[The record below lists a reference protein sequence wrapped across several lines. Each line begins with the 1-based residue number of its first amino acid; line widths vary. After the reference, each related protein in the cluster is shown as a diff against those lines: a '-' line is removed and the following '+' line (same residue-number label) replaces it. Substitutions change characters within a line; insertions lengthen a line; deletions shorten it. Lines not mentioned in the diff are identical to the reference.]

1 MGETG
6 RKYFRMMGR
15 IRLYLGELSLVIV
28 TVMVV
33 LAMVVLNDV
42 CVQIRMKELQV
53 ILQSG
58 DYEESNLD
66 HIGLLMKYDLHRKMY
81 EDKISNEK
89 ADTLEIDVN
98 RLISERASY
107 REVPIRKYEYAS
119 IPVVGIIN
127 SFRFIIGKP
136 RLRDFAEDKS
146 TAYLDTAYY
155 YERNKYYGRAL
166 MIYDKA
172 LKEVKRDRMIIAS
185 IMLHQGFCNALL
197 GNYEEAKTLYLKII
211 NDYSDKSVAIT
222 AAILLKYLEGF
233 RAEYRRVLRG
243 TFDPVKRSEKLYKLL
258 AFREAVKTLKEIEK
272 KANRPLI
279 ARLNYYKGKC
289 YEELGEK
296 ETALNSYLEVITNDH
311 RSSFARLANRRV
323 YIIGSQV
330 KEGRNIQEI
339 AFRINE
345 VLKDK
350 KLDSMVKDE
359 FSFRKD
365 KNTAPEKE
373 EIAIRNSLLEG
384 IGRLVDKGGG
394 MKRDYVGKR
403 VKVITGDGNTFVG
416 EVIADSVNHISLMTS
431 IGSVTVT
438 REKVK
443 RIQQLR

>member
-1 MGETG
+1 MIE
-6 RKYFRMMGR
+6 K
-15 IRLYLGELSLVIV
+15 IRSYLGELSLAFI

-33 LAMVVLNDV
+33 LAMIALNDV
-42 CVQIRMKELQV
+42 CVQLRMRELQV

-81 EDKISNEK
+81 EDKISNEM
-89 ADTLEIDVN
+89 ADAVEIDIN
-98 RLISERASY
+98 SLISERASY
-107 REVPIRKYEYAS
+107 REVPIRKHEYAS
-119 IPVVGIIN
+119 VPVSGIIN

-136 RLRDFAEDKS
+136 QLRDIAENAS

-155 YERNKYYGRAL
+155 YERNKYYARAL

-172 LKEVKRDRMIIAS
+172 LQEVRGDRMIIAS

-197 GNYEEAKTLYLKII
+197 GNYDKAKSLYLKII

-233 RAEYRRVLRG
+233 HAEYRRVVRG

-258 AFREAVKTLKEIEK
+258 AFKEAVKTLKLIEK
-272 KANRPLI
+272 KADRRLA

-330 KEGRNIQEI
+330 KEGGSIQQI
-339 AFRINE
+339 AFQINK

-350 KLDSMVKDE
+350 KLDSIVKNE
-359 FSFRKD
+359 FSSRRHGG
-365 KNTAPEKE
+365 TAPQME
-373 EIAIRNSLLEG
+373 EIAIRNSLLDG
-384 IGRLVDKGGG
+384 IGRLVEKGADMRRGH
-394 MKRDYVGKR
+394 VGKR
-403 VKVITGDGNTFVG
+403 VKVITGDGNTFIG
-416 EVIADSVNHISLMTS
+416 EVTADSPTHISLMTS
-431 IGSVTVT
+431 IGSVTVD
-438 REKVK
+438 RERVK
-443 RIQQLR
+443 SIQRLR